1 MQNLTWIVLLI
12 PAFPLLGFLL
22 NAFVVRRER
31 EAGLVASGAVVLAF
45 LATVASIA
53 VLQGQPTDLKR
64 IDYVV
69 WQWITIGSFRVPFGF
84 LFDQLTAVMALLVTG
99 VGAII
104 HIYSI
109 GYIHGDERPVR
120 FFAYMNLFIVAMLC
134 LIMGDNLLL
143 LFLGWEGVGLCSFLL
158 IGHYFDRPHVQPDLV
173 PSRAAVKAFV
183 VNRIGDMGLLLAM
196 FAIFS
201 RMGSLS
207 FYTQNLP
214 GGNGA
219 TIVGFLERVADQAV
233 SFAQVDLGAFG
244 VIGLPTAICL
254 LLLLGVTGKSAQIP
268 LFVWLPDAM
277 AGPTPVSAL
286 IHAATMVTSGVY
298 LIARTHPLFVA
309 APDAQNWVIAIGA
322 LTALVGALAA
332 VAQFDIKR
340 VLAYSTISQ
349 LGYMVAAIGMGS
361 VTAAIFHL
369 LTHGVF
375 KALLFL
381 AAGAVIHGTHDTQ
394 DMRRMG
400 GLREAMPWTYR
411 TYLVG
416 ALALAGIFPL
426 AGFWSKDEIIA
437 YAFGSGSNTT
447 GVILILAAVI
457 TAFYMGRQIALIF
470 FGKQRDTGYHAHESG
485 PTMVRPLIVLAVGAL
500 LAGLIN
506 LPGLEWLGH
515 YLRPVT
521 QEQPEGVHMET
532 VSKIALAVVT
542 TLLSLGSGYLG
553 WWLYTGVLGKRVRV
567 GKEDPAYY
575 YLGDIWRGMELGM
588 AFDWVYH
595 HAVVR
600 PYRAA
605 SRFLSE
611 VFDKQGIDGILVEGT
626 GGLFGRLGQF
636 LRGAQSGYVRN
647 YVLVF
652 LFGVVILIGYFALR
666 S

>member
-22 NAFVVRRER
+22 NAFVIRRER

-45 LATVASIA
+45 LAAVASIV
-53 VLQGQPTDLKR
+53 VLQGQPSDLKR

-134 LIMGDNLLL
+134 LIMGDNLLM

-173 PSRAAVKAFV
+173 PSHAAVKAFV
-183 VNRIGDMGLLLAM
+183 VNRIGDTGLLLAM
-196 FAIFS
+196 FTIFS

-207 FYTQNLP
+207 FYSQNLP
-214 GGNGA
+214 GSGA

-244 VIGLPTAICL
+244 MIGLPTAICL

-309 APDAQNWVIAIGA
+309 SPDAQNWVIAIGT
-322 LTALVGALAA
+322 LTALLGALAA

-361 VTAAIFHL
+361 VTAAMFHL

-381 AAGAVIHGTHDTQ
+381 AAGAVIHGAHDIQ

-400 GLREAMPWTYR
+400 GLREAMPWTFRAYI
-411 TYLVG
+411 VG
-416 ALALAGIFPL
+416 ALALAGIFPF

-437 YAFGSGSNTT
+437 YAFGTGSNMT
-447 GVILILAAVI
+447 GVLLILAAVI

-470 FGKQRDTGYHAHESG
+470 FGKQRDPDYHAHESG
-485 PTMVRPLIVLAVGAL
+485 PAMIRPLIVLAFGAL
-500 LAGLIN
+500 IAGLIN
-506 LPGLEWLGH
+506 LPGLEWLAG

-521 QEQPEGVHMET
+521 QEPADAAHMET
-532 VSKIALAVVT
+532 VSKIVLAVVT

-553 WWLYTGVLGKRVRV
+553 WWLYTGILGRRVRP
-567 GKEDPAYY
+567 GKEDPAHY
-575 YLGDIWRGMELGM
+575 YLGELWVGMERAMG
-588 AFDWVYH
+588 FDYVYH

-626 GGLFGRLGQF
+626 AGLFARLGQL